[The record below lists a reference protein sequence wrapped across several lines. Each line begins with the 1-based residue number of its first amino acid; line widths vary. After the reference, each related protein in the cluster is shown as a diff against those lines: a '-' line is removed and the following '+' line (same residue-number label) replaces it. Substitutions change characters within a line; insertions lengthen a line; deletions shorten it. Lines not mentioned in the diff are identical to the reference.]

1 MIEHRRPIAIGV
13 GMGMAAFVVA
23 PAGVVVLGI
32 VIGGLYALL
41 ATGLVLVYRSNRVIN
56 FAAGELGGAAAV
68 LTVLLW
74 FRGWSFGA
82 SVGAGIAVAIVV
94 GATIE
99 VLVIRRF
106 QKAPRLLLTVATI
119 GVAQLLAFFAL
130 ILPSW
135 FDESVVPQNFETPF
149 SRFRFTIDPVVFD
162 GNHLLVIAVVAAV
175 MAALAWFLNR
185 TSYGTAILA
194 SAENMDR
201 AELCGIPVARLSTLV
216 WVIAAVLSATAAVLQ
231 APIVGLPI
239 GTLVGPALLLRGLAA
254 AVIGSMTSI
263 PVTVLGAIWIG
274 VFEQIVLFRSG
285 RSPVVDI
292 VLLAIV
298 LVGLTMSRR
307 ELSRVD
313 PADTSTWQA
322 IAEVRPIPAAMR
334 GLRSVKALRV
344 LGWGALSA
352 LVIVVPASMTEADLI
367 LATAIAIYAMV
378 GVSLVIL
385 TGWSG
390 QISLGQFAIAG
401 IAGAFAGKLSASGTD
416 FILVLIA
423 ATAVGSLVSF
433 IVGLPA
439 LRVRGVFMAVA
450 TLALAVATSSYVF
463 GLGWLVTDSL
473 IKRPVL
479 FGRIDLESELS
490 YYYLTLS
497 ILALTL
503 GVARRIKN
511 SAVGRAAVATRDN
524 EQAARTFGANVIAH
538 RLLGFVMSGAIAGL
552 AGALLVYAQHRFQPS
567 QFGPERSIEAFTM
580 AVIGG
585 LGSLPGAVLG
595 AVYVRGIQ
603 NYTTGAWTLL
613 ATGVGLLALLV
624 MVPSGLGGIA
634 VRSRDALVA
643 LVARQDQTTPVARQ
657 DQTGPGIRP
666 PARSEPISVGADV
679 SRDFDRVRQPA
690 LARERQRA
698 ALAGGAPQIVTC
710 RGVEVSY
717 GTTQVLFGVD
727 LDVAEGEVLAL
738 LGTNGAGKSTLL
750 KSLAGL
756 VAASDGAIVVGGID
770 VSRTSAAA
778 LFHRGIVLMPGG
790 RAVFP
795 TLTVEQNLI
804 AAAWRYR
811 RDTSE
816 RDHRIRHSTERF
828 PQLRQRMTTPAGELS
843 GGEQQMLGLAM
854 ALISDPRLLMIDE
867 LSLGLA
873 PTVVAELVEA
883 VREIH
888 ERGATVIIV
897 EQSVEIALQV
907 ADRAVFLEK
916 GAVVFEG
923 PTQSLLDRPDILRSV
938 FLAGAVSDK
947 PAAGAIASRA
957 KVRVTEEG
965 VAKVDPLLR
974 ATELSYSYGGVAAL
988 TDVSLEVDAGE
999 ILGIIGPNG
1008 AGKTTLLDALS
1019 GFLEVHSGRVHL
1031 ESADITSLSASGRA
1045 RLGLGRSFQDAR
1057 LFPSMT
1063 VDEAIA
1069 ASFHRHL
1076 QYCEPVAAAFSIP
1089 AQAQEEEEL
1098 AERVSALV
1106 ELFGLGD
1113 HHEKFVS
1120 ELSTGTRRVVD
1131 LACVAAVAPTVLL
1144 LDEPSSGIAQRE
1156 AEALQPLLLQI
1167 RDLTGAALIVIE
1179 HDMGLIVGVADR
1191 VIAMEAGF
1199 VIADGLPSDVLSDPA
1214 VVQSY
1219 LGVELGANGRSGR
1232 TESNLV
1238 SAETERGL
1246 L

>member
-1 MIEHRRPIAIGV
+1 VIKHRRLVGLGV
-13 GMGMAAFVVA
+13 GMGVAAFLVA

-32 VIGGLYALL
+32 VIGGLNALL
-41 ATGLVLVYRSNRVIN
+41 AIGLVLVYRSSRVIN
-56 FAAGELGGAAAV
+56 FAAGELGGSAAV

-74 FRGWSFGA
+74 FQGWSFGA
-82 SVGAGIAVAIVV
+82 AVGTGIVVAIVV
-94 GATIE
+94 GAAIE
-99 VLVIRRF
+99 VLIIRRF
-106 QKAPRLLLTVATI
+106 QQAPRLLLTVATI

-130 ILPSW
+130 ILPTW

-175 MAALAWFLNR
+175 MAGLAWFLNS

-194 SAENMDR
+194 SAENMER

-216 WVIAAVLSATAAVLQ
+216 WVIAAVLSAAAAILQ

-254 AVIGSMTSI
+254 AVIGRMTSI
-263 PVTVLGAIWIG
+263 PVTVLAALGIG

-292 VLLAIV
+292 VLLVIV

-313 PADTSTWQA
+313 PADTSTWRA

-334 GLRSVKALRV
+334 DLLSVKVLRV
-344 LGWGALSA
+344 LCWGVLLV
-352 LVIVVPASMTEADLI
+352 LVIVVPASMTDANLI
-367 LATAIAIYAMV
+367 LATAIVIYAMV

-401 IAGAFAGKLSASGTD
+401 IAGALAGKFTASGVD
-416 FILVLIA
+416 FVLVLIA
-423 ATAVGSLVSF
+423 ATVVGSLVSLV
-433 IVGLPA
+433 VGLPA
-439 LRVRGVFMAVA
+439 LRVRGVFLAVA

-463 GLGWLVTDSL
+463 GLEWLVTDSL
-473 IKRPVL
+473 IERPVL
-479 FGRIDLESELS
+479 FGRIDLQNELS
-490 YYYLTLS
+490 YYYLTLAL
-497 ILALTL
+497 LALVL
-503 GVARRIKN
+503 GVARRIRN
-511 SAVGRAAVATRDN
+511 SAVGRAVVATRDN
-524 EQAARTFGANVIAH
+524 ARAAQTLGANVIAH
-538 RLLGFVMSGAIAGL
+538 RLLGFVMSGAVAGL
-552 AGALLVYAQHRFQPS
+552 AGALLVHAQHRFQPS
-567 QFGPERSIEAFTM
+567 QFGPERSVEALTM
-580 AVIGG
+580 TVIGG

-603 NYTTGAWTLL
+603 NYTTGAWTVL
-613 ATGVGLLALLV
+613 ATGAGLLALLV

-634 VRSRDALVA
+634 VRARDALFA
-643 LVARQDQTTPVARQ
+643 LVARRGRF
-657 DQTGPGIRP
+657 GPAVSPSDGS
-666 PARSEPISVGADV
+666 ATASVGADV
-679 SRDFDRVRQPA
+679 SRDFDRSRQPA
-690 LARERQRA
+690 LARKRQ
-698 ALAGGAPQIVTC
+698 LDGGAGGTPQLVTC
-710 RGVEVSY
+710 RGVEVFY
-717 GTTQVLFGVD
+717 GTTQVLFAVD

-750 KSLAGL
+750 KTVAGL
-756 VAASDGAIVVGGID
+756 VPASDGAIVVGGLDI
-770 VSRTSAAA
+770 SRSSAAS

-795 TLTVEQNLI
+795 TLTVEHNLI

-811 RDTSE
+811 RDSSE
-816 RDHRIRHSTERF
+816 RDHRIRSATERF
-828 PQLRQRMTTPAGELS
+828 GQLRQRMTTPAGELS
-843 GGEQQMLGLAM
+843 GGERQMLGLAM
-854 ALISDPRLLMIDE
+854 ALISEPRLLMIDE

-888 ERGATVIIV
+888 ERGTTVIIV
-897 EQSVEIALQV
+897 EQSVEIALEI

-916 GAVVFEG
+916 GTVVFEG
-923 PTQSLLDRPDILRSV
+923 PTRSLLDRPDILRSV
-938 FLAGAVSDK
+938 FLAGAVSAE
-947 PAAGAIASRA
+947 PATARARPRASEANEAGAA
-957 KVRVTEEG
+957 K
-965 VAKVDPLLR
+965 AAPLLR
-974 ATELSYSYGGVAAL
+974 AAGLSYSYGGVAAL
-988 TDVSLEVDAGE
+988 ADVSLEVEPGE

-1019 GFLEVHSGRVHL
+1019 GFVEIHRGHVHL
-1031 ESADITSLSASGRA
+1031 NSTDITSLSASARA

-1076 QYCEPVAAAFSIP
+1076 QFREPIAAAFSIP
-1089 AQAQEEEEL
+1089 AQAREEEEL

-1106 ELFGLGD
+1106 ELFGLGE
-1113 HHEKFVS
+1113 HNEKFVS

-1131 LACVAAVAPTVLL
+1131 LACVAAVEPAVLL

-1156 AEALQPLLLQI
+1156 TKALQPLLRQI
-1167 RDLTGAALIVIE
+1167 RDLTGAALILIE
-1179 HDMGLIVGVADR
+1179 HDMDLVVGVADR
-1191 VIAMEAGF
+1191 VIAMDAGF
-1199 VIADGLPSDVLSDPA
+1199 VIAEGPPSDVLSDPA

-1219 LGVELGANGRSGR
+1219 LGVEFEAVGRGDR
-1232 TESNLV
+1232 ARSNLV
-1238 SAETERGL
+1238 AVEAERGVL
-1246 L
+1246 